1 MKLFVGIDVSSEK
14 LDTCFLTDDD
24 SLTVLAEMSLG
35 NDVVGATTIKEK
47 ILACH
52 EAWHFTQ
59 IVIGMEST
67 SMYSFHPAMFFNEDE
82 ALRALPTVVTVENPF
97 RIKQFSR
104 MFDED
109 KTDKNDALRIADFLR
124 IQRFTTSPIKEE
136 KYMALQRLTRARY
149 QMIGQLVEAKQHF
162 LENLTYKCNTLTREL
177 KASDSSTSVF
187 SATLLSLFTEDYS
200 LDDLAE
206 MPLEDFASLLQEKG
220 RGRFKQPEA
229 LAKTIKK
236 AIRGSYRLGSVA
248 QESIDAVLSAIAA
261 QIRGLEN
268 SIQALDKSIEQL
280 VVAIPE
286 YQCLTS
292 IPGVGKVYA
301 AGLIAEI
308 GQIDRF
314 EDQTKLAKYA
324 GLSWKVKQSGNY
336 QSEHTPLT
344 KQGNR
349 YFRYYLVEA
358 TNSVRRHLPEYGEF
372 YAKKYQETPKHQH
385 KRAIVLTARKF
396 VRLMDTL
403 LRNHQLYTP
412 PRSVLET

>member
-1 MKLFVGIDVSSEK
+1 
-14 LDTCFLTDDD
+14 
-24 SLTVLAEMSLG
+24 
-35 NDVVGATTIKEK
+35 
-47 ILACH
+47 
-52 EAWHFTQ
+52 
-59 IVIGMEST
+59 
-67 SMYSFHPAMFFNEDE
+67 MFFNEDE

-308 GQIDRF
+308 GQIDR
-314 EDQTKLAKYA
+314 
-324 GLSWKVKQSGNY
+324 
-336 QSEHTPLT
+336 
-344 KQGNR
+344 
-349 YFRYYLVEA
+349 
-358 TNSVRRHLPEYGEF
+358 
-372 YAKKYQETPKHQH
+372 
-385 KRAIVLTARKF
+385 
-396 VRLMDTL
+396 
-403 LRNHQLYTP
+403 
-412 PRSVLET
+412 

>member
-1 MKLFVGIDVSSEK
+1 MKLFVGLDVSSEK
-14 LDTCFLTDDD
+14 LDCCFLSDDEH
-24 SLTVLAEMSLG
+24 LTVLFEASLA
-35 NDVVGATTIKEK
+35 NDLFGATEIKEK
-47 ILACH
+47 IL
-52 EAWHFTQ
+52 EYNQTIQFSQ

-67 SMYSFHPAMFFNEDE
+67 SMYSFHPAKFFNEDPE
-82 ALRALPTVVTVENPF
+82 LNQLPTVVTIENPF

-109 KTDKNDALRIADFLR
+109 KTDKNDAFRIADFLR

-149 QMIGQLVEAKQHF
+149 QLIGQLVEAKQHF

-177 KASDSSTSVF
+177 KTSAGGTSVF
-187 SATLLSLFTEDYS
+187 GSALMSLLTDDYTLDE
-200 LDDLAE
+200 LALMSIE
-206 MPLEDFASLLQEKG
+206 EFASLLQSLGK
-220 RGRFKQPEA
+220 GRFKNPSD
-229 LAKTIKK
+229 LAKSIKK
-236 AIRGSYRLGSVA
+236 AIRGSYRLGQVA
-248 QESIDAVLSAIAA
+248 QDSIDVVLSVLAG
-261 QIRGLEN
+261 QIRGIEK
-268 SIQALDKSIEQL
+268 SIKELDKAIEQL
-280 VVAIPE
+280 VVVLPE

-292 IPGVGKVYA
+292 IPGIGKVYA
-301 AGLIAEI
+301 AGIIAEI
-308 GQIDRF
+308 GQIERF

-358 TNSVRRHLPEYGEF
+358 ANSVRRHLPDYSEF
-372 YAKKYQETPKHQH
+372 YKKKYQETPKHQH

-396 VRLMDTL
+396 VRLVDTL

-412 PRSVLET
+412 PRSVIDK

>member
-24 SLTVLAEMSLG
+24 KLTVLTEMSLG
-35 NDVVGATTIKEK
+35 NDTNGATEIKEQ

-52 EAWHFTQ
+52 ETFQFTQ

-67 SMYSFHPAMFFNEDE
+67 SMYSFHPAIFFNEDA
-82 ALRALPTVVTVENPF
+82 ALRALPTIVTVENPF

-109 KTDKNDALRIADFLR
+109 KTDRNDALRIADFLR

-149 QMIGQLVEAKQHF
+149 QIIGQLVEAKQHF

-187 SATLLSLFTEDYS
+187 SATMLSLLTEDYS

-206 MPLEDFASLLQEKG
+206 MPLEDLASLLQEKG
-220 RGRFKQPEA
+220 RGRFKHPED

-236 AIRGSYRLGSVA
+236 AIRGSYRLGSIA

-268 SIQALDKSIEQL
+268 SIKALDKAIEQL
-280 VVAIPE
+280 VVVIPE

-292 IPGVGKVYA
+292 IPGIGKVYA

-412 PRSVLET
+412 PRSVMET

>member
-1 MKLFVGIDVSSEK
+1 VGIDVSSEK

-47 ILACH
+47 ILVCH

-314 EDQTKLAKYA
+314 EDQTKLA
-324 GLSWKVKQSGNY
+324 
-336 QSEHTPLT
+336 
-344 KQGNR
+344 
-349 YFRYYLVEA
+349 
-358 TNSVRRHLPEYGEF
+358 
-372 YAKKYQETPKHQH
+372 
-385 KRAIVLTARKF
+385 
-396 VRLMDTL
+396 
-403 LRNHQLYTP
+403 
-412 PRSVLET
+412 